1 MTDEVQHLHIPCI
14 TIIPLPNAG
23 PPWNEEYNGM
33 ARAREIRTDR

>member
-1 MTDEVQHLHIPCI
+1 L
-14 TIIPLPNAG
+14 NAG